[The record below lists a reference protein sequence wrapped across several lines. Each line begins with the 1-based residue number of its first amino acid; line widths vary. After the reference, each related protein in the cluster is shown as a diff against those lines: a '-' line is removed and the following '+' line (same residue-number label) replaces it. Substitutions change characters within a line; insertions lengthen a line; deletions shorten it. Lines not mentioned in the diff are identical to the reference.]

1 MPPTSSQ
8 VSTAGNGNRD
18 PPYAGARDAHRRR
31 REIHHVL
38 HDSLMKNLLNLAI
51 ILFLFLGWAKAQEQS
66 LPVPQPRVIEL
77 TADKD
82 SRYRQNGKGVT
93 TIEAVAGEPLI
104 LRVAAVP
111 AKQTARDGSVHGL
124 ALLDKQSNVV
134 PGWRFFFQP
143 GTQEVRVTAP
153 AKPGRYIAVCTV
165 ICSEGHEGMTFT
177 LVIRDDKKVRKD

>member
-1 MPPTSSQ
+1 
-8 VSTAGNGNRD
+8 
-18 PPYAGARDAHRRR
+18 
-31 REIHHVL
+31 
-38 HDSLMKNLLNLAI
+38 MKNRIHFAMFF
-51 ILFLFLGWAKAQEQS
+51 FLFPGLAKAQEQS
-66 LPVPQPRVIEL
+66 LPVPQPRVIQL

-82 SRYRQNGKGVT
+82 SRYRQNGKAVH
-93 TIEAVAGEPLI
+93 TIEAVAGEALI
-104 LRVAAVP
+104 LRVSAIP

-153 AKPGRYIAVCTV
+153 AKPGRYNAVCTV

-177 LVIRDDKKVRKD
+177 LLVTDPAKR